1 MGPGSAEGTLRSPK
15 PSSSDPSADAGAEPI
30 PPGDLGSMDLLCSFG
45 CLSVTGQSARGRR
58 LAGTL
63 QGPSSNPG
71 LGILM
76 NSKRKKKKITQTNV
90 LFNAVFHYCNIF
102 CQISTEWTK
111 HQAQSYQQ
119 WTFPFPELDTASE
132 PRNWKQQSAFD
143 IHFES
148 VILSFSTTKSSDWL
162 FTVSSCCTNSI
173 PYKHEALVV
182 HTGQDT
188 EYEPQSP
195 GTELEGFKLPGSG
208 WQVRQCRET

>member
-1 MGPGSAEGTLRSPK
+1 M
-15 PSSSDPSADAGAEPI
+15 
-30 PPGDLGSMDLLCSFG
+30 
-45 CLSVTGQSARGRR
+45 
-58 LAGTL
+58 
-63 QGPSSNPG
+63 
-71 LGILM
+71 
-76 NSKRKKKKITQTNV
+76 
-90 LFNAVFHYCNIF
+90 LFYAVFHYCNIF
-102 CQISTEWTK
+102 CQISTAWRK

-119 WTFPFPELDTASE
+119 WTFPFPELNTASE

-148 VILSFSTTKSSDWL
+148 VTLSFSTTKSSDCL

-182 HTGQDT
+182 YTGQDT

-208 WQVRQCRET
+208 WQVRQCRENIKHTSNINNTPKGHSISMKGFILEQSVQKNNTSFEGLCAVPAKLVSA